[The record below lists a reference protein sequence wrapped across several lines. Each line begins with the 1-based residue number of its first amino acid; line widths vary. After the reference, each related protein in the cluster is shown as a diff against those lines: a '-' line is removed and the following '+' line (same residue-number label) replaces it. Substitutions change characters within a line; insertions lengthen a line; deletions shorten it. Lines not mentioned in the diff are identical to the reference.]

1 MMLPSFSFAQ
11 FSDMQ
16 DHRYAPAIDALAE
29 RQIVQGYPGNL
40 FKPDQSITRA
50 ELLKII
56 LFAANIERFP
66 AEEACFRDVNGNE
79 RYAEVVCTA
88 KAMGIVQGYPD
99 GTFKPNQKVSLVEGL
114 KMAIVGF
121 GIEAKETNPDLRYQK
136 YLDFA
141 HQHSIFSK
149 YEFFPEQDL
158 SRGMMAHLA
167 IKLLEG
173 QTGSWDGSRESRS
186 PGCGQSQPSS
196 PLSAVVVNG
205 VERHFIMDMSNY
217 SSSSTPARLIF
228 AFHGRTSANNGLS
241 YYGLKGASTGNTI
254 IIYPAGLPEEGPQGN
269 WRDPWDKV
277 SNLRDYQL
285 FDLILEEVSKN
296 YCINPDEVYV
306 VGHSLGGWFTSML
319 NCARGDKIRGVGIV
333 AGSPMLFPKCSGP
346 SAAIIFHNPAD
357 PLASF
362 AGGEQIRNTILKQNQ
377 CWPETE
383 NYPNTYGMDCSRY
396 TNCIPGARVVFC
408 SYSEWGHMRPWG
420 ATAMMMKFWSEEE

>member
-1 MMLPSFSFAQ
+1 MKIRLFLFLFMMLPSFSFAQ

-50 ELLKII
+50 EMLKII
-56 LFAANIERFP
+56 LLAANIERFP
-66 AEEACFRDVNGNE
+66 LEEACFRDVNSNE

-99 GTFKPNQKVSLVEGL
+99 GSFKPNQKVSLVEGL

-173 QTGSWDGSRESRS
+173 QTGSWNGNHEPRS
-186 PGCGQSQPSS
+186 QGCGKSQPSS
-196 PLSAVVVNG
+196 PLSAVMVNG
-205 VERHFIMDMSNY
+205 IERHFITDVSKY
-217 SSSSTPARLIF
+217 HHSSSPARLIF
-228 AFHGRTSANNGLS
+228 AFHGRTSPNNGLS
-241 YYGLKGASTGNTI
+241 YYGLKEASAGNTI
-254 IIYPAGLPEEGPQGN
+254 IIYPA
-269 WRDPWDKV
+269 
-277 SNLRDYQL
+277 
-285 FDLILEEVSKN
+285 
-296 YCINPDEVYV
+296 
-306 VGHSLGGWFTSML
+306 
-319 NCARGDKIRGVGIV
+319 
-333 AGSPMLFPKCSGP
+333 
-346 SAAIIFHNPAD
+346 
-357 PLASF
+357 
-362 AGGEQIRNTILKQNQ
+362 
-377 CWPETE
+377 
-383 NYPNTYGMDCSRY
+383 
-396 TNCIPGARVVFC
+396 
-408 SYSEWGHMRPWG
+408 
-420 ATAMMMKFWSEEE
+420 